1 MKDENIALEVTKKE
15 YGHLLMGLSIA
26 GHAQAE
32 YANQLSDPEFRDA
45 RGEKPTE
52 ESIQEMAQVAKG
64 ILDLTQRLMKD
75 YGMPNGEKALVK
87 EG

>member
-1 MKDENIALEVTKKE
+1 MKDQKITLELTKKE

-26 GHAQAE
+26 GQAQAG
-32 YANQLSDPEFRDA
+32 YAKQLSDPEFKDS

-64 ILDLTQRLMKD
+64 IIDLTQRLVKD

-87 EG
+87 EA